1 MPANHYEILG
11 IERSAT
17 YTAIRD
23 AYRRLARQHHPD
35 VSGASDAEER
45 FKQINEAYD
54 ILRDPRKRADYDVH
68 LLAQD
73 RASARRRSAKDERQ
87 RQQAERERQRQ
98 REEAERRYREQV
110 ERRQRELQ
118 ERREREERVRRAEE
132 ERRRLQAEER
142 LRATTQSEQ
151 QRESE
156 PKPEPQP
163 EPTVASTA
171 SEAEK
176 QPAPPDPV
184 PARQRRPTKT
194 IAALAVGAAIAL
206 LLGALGIVLSLQP
219 EEDGPEMMIQTTPDV
234 GATISAAVASAFATA
249 APPPAQTTETAVVR
263 AISPT
268 TAKFSRA
275 ESPNAAP
282 AKPGASLT
290 AAPATAALSELT
302 AAAAGAPASHD
313 GINPFTFELHFNR
326 GLPLNYTTLR
336 DHAFAV
342 DGGEVTRARR
352 LEEGSNT
359 GWEIH
364 VQPGSD
370 RSVTVVL
377 PISTDCAVVSAICA
391 EDGQALSNRLEVV
404 VQGPGN

>member
-23 AYRRLARQHHPD
+23 AYRRLARELHPD
-35 VSGASDAEER
+35 VSDASDAEER

-54 ILRDPRKRADYDVH
+54 VLRDPRTRADYDVH

-73 RASARRRSAKDERQ
+73 RASARQRSAEDERQ

-118 ERREREERVRRAEE
+118 ERREREERVRRVEE

-142 LRATTQSEQ
+142 LRATTESEK

-163 EPTVASTA
+163 EPAVASTA

-176 QPAPPDPV
+176 QPAPPDPI
-184 PARQRRPTKT
+184 PARQRRPIKT
-194 IAALAVGAAIAL
+194 IVALAVGAAIAL

-219 EEDGPEMMIQTTPDV
+219 DEDGPDMVIQTTPDV

-249 APPPAQTTETAVVR
+249 APPPAQTTEAPVVR

-268 TAKFSRA
+268 TAEFSRA
-275 ESPNAAP
+275 ESPN
-282 AKPGASLT
+282 

-313 GINPFTFELHFNR
+313 GTNPFTFELHFSR
-326 GLPLNYTTLR
+326 GLPLNYTTLQ

-370 RSVTVVL
+370 GSVTVVL

-404 VQGPGN
+404 VPGPGN